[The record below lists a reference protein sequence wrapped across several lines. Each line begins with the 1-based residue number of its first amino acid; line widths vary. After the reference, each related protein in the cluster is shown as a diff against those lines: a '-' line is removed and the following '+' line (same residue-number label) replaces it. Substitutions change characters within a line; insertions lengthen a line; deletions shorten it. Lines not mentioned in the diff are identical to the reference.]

1 MVPAIGD
8 FFITTMKKILFFF
21 SLLFAGAIQA
31 QQFDAI
37 AKTLDQMPAEEPPTI
52 ASVAGFINT
61 HFTSEEDKI
70 AAIFYWTAHTIRYDL
85 PGSTNGQYD
94 TQTSPE
100 KVQSALTTRKGVCMH
115 FAEVFKAIAVACK
128 IPTELVSGYTKQYGK
143 ISTQTHQWCAAKLN
157 GKWELFDPTW
167 GAGVVIENQYQD
179 RFNTYYFRTP
189 PADLIQ
195 SHYPFEYLWQ
205 LLPNPISP
213 AQFKRNEP
221 ELQSQKI
228 SCNPAVELEAY
239 LALTESEKSKLELN
253 HMQTMGI
260 SNPMLR
266 AQEAYLKREISYF
279 GLNSTSDK
287 LSQLVD
293 EFNASISAYNK
304 VVVFRNQQFK
314 PVISDEE
321 LVASVQ
327 LPFNNF
333 TQAYASL
340 MALTDVERELLGQV
354 NGLKKSFASTKKAWE
369 VQLAFVQEYV
379 ATPTENRAELFY
391 KNPRRR

>member
-1 MVPAIGD
+1 VVPAIGD

-21 SLLFAGAIQA
+21 SFLLAGAVQA
-31 QQFDAI
+31 QQFNAI
-37 AKTLDQMPAEEPPTI
+37 AKTLDQMPAVQPPTI

-61 HFTSEEDKI
+61 HFTGDEDKI
-70 AAIFYWTAHTIRYDL
+70 AAIFYWIAHTIRYDL

-100 KVQSALTTRKGVCMH
+100 KVQSALTTQKGVCMH
-115 FAEVFKAIAVACK
+115 YAEVFKALAVACQ
-128 IPTELVSGYTKQYGK
+128 IQVELVSGYTKQFGK

-179 RFNTYYFRTP
+179 RFNTYYFRTNP
-189 PADLIQ
+189 TRLIE

-205 LLPNPISP
+205 LNANPLSP
-213 AQFKRNEP
+213 EQFKRNEP

-239 LALTESEKSKLELN
+239 LALTDIEKSKLELN
-253 HMQTMGI
+253 HMQTIGI

-314 PVISDEE
+314 PAISDEE

-340 MALTDVERELLGQV
+340 LALTEVDRALLGQV

-391 KNPRRR
+391 TNPRRR

>member
-1 MVPAIGD
+1 MKKLL
-8 FFITTMKKILFFF
+8 FFII
-21 SLLFAGAIQA
+21 SLVAGAVQA

-37 AKTLDQMPAEEPPTI
+37 AKTLEQLPPTQPPTI
-52 ASVAGFINT
+52 AAVAGFINA

-70 AAIFYWTAHTIRYDL
+70 GAIFYWTAHAIRYDL

-94 TQTSPE
+94 TQTSDE
-100 KVQSALTTRKGVCMH
+100 KVQSALTTQKGVCMH
-115 FAEVFKAIAVACK
+115 YAEVFKALAVACQ
-128 IPTELVSGYTKQYGK
+128 IQVELVSGYTKQFGK

-179 RFNTYYFRTP
+179 KFAPYYYRTNP
-189 PADLIQ
+189 TSLIQ

-205 LLPNPISP
+205 LVANPMSP
-213 AQFKRNEP
+213 EQFKRNELG
-221 ELQSQKI
+221 LQGNKV
-228 SCNPAVELEAY
+228 SCNPSVELADY
-239 LALTESEKSKLELN
+239 LALPEIEKSKTALQHL
-253 HMQTMGI
+253 QTMGVT
-260 SNPMLR
+260 NPMLR
-266 AQEAYLKREISYF
+266 AQEAFLKREISYF
-279 GLNSTSDK
+279 SLNSTSDK
-287 LSQLVD
+287 LNQLVD
-293 EFNASISAYNK
+293 DFNASISAYNK

-314 PVISDEE
+314 PAISDEE

-340 MALTDVERELLGQV
+340 QALKEVDRPLLGQV

-369 VQLAFVQEYV
+369 VQLAFVQLYV
-379 ATPTENRAELFY
+379 ATAPENRETLFY
-391 KNPRRR
+391 KTTRSR

>member
-1 MVPAIGD
+1 MVPTIGD
-8 FFITTMKKILFFF
+8 FFITNMKKILLFF
-21 SLLFAGAIQA
+21 SLLYAGVVQA

-37 AKTLDQMPAEEPPTI
+37 AKTLDQMPAVQWPTKV
-52 ASVAGFINT
+52 SVAGFINT
-61 HFTSEEDKI
+61 HFTGEEDKI
-70 AAIFYWTAHTIRYDL
+70 AAIFYWTTHAIAYDL
-85 PGSTNGQYD
+85 PGSINGQYD

-115 FAEVFKAIAVACK
+115 YAEVFKALADASQ
-128 IPTELVSGYTKQYGK
+128 IPVELVSGYTKQYGK

-179 RFNTYYFRTP
+179 HFNTYYFRTP

-205 LLPNPISP
+205 LLPNPMSP
-213 AQFKRNEP
+213 AQFKSNEP
-221 ELQSQKI
+221 ELQPQKI
-228 SCNPAVELEAY
+228 SCNPTVELESY
-239 LALTESEKSKLELN
+239 LALTEIEKSKLELN
-253 HMQTMGI
+253 HLQMMGI

-266 AQEAYLKREISYF
+266 AQETYLKREISYF

-304 VVVFRNQQFK
+304 VVMFRNQQFK
-314 PVISDEE
+314 PAISDEE

-340 MALTDVERELLGQV
+340 MALKEVDRALLGQV
-354 NGLKKSFASTKKAWE
+354 NGLTKSFASTKKAWE

-379 ATPTENRAELFY
+379 ATPIENRAELFY
-391 KNPRRR
+391 TNPRRR

>member
-1 MVPAIGD
+1 
-8 FFITTMKKILFFF
+8 MKKLIFCFVILFT
-21 SLLFAGAIQA
+21 AVVQA

-37 AKTLDQMPAEEPPTI
+37 AKTLEQLPASQSPTV

-61 HFTSEEDKI
+61 HFTRDEDKI
-70 AAIFYWTAHTIRYDL
+70 AAIFYWIAHAIRYDL

-100 KVQSALTTRKGVCMH
+100 KVQSALSTKKGVCMH
-115 FAEVFKAIAVACK
+115 YAEVFKALALACN

-157 GKWELFDPTW
+157 GKWELYDPTW
-167 GAGVVIENQYQD
+167 GAGVVVENQYQEKFD
-179 RFNTYYFRTP
+179 SYYFRTN

-205 LLPNPISP
+205 LVANPLSP
-213 AQFKRNEP
+213 EQFKRNEVG
-221 ELQSQKI
+221 SQGNKI
-228 SCNPAVELEAY
+228 TCNPAVEIESY
-239 LALTESEKSKLELN
+239 LALSEVEKSKTTLN
-253 HMQTMGI
+253 HLQTMGS
-260 SNPMLR
+260 SNGMLR
-266 AQEAYLKREISYF
+266 TEEAFLKREISYF

-293 EFNASISAYNK
+293 DFNASISAYNK
-304 VVVFRNQQFK
+304 IVVFRNAQFK
-314 PVISDEE
+314 PAISDEE

-327 LPFNNF
+327 LPYNNF

-340 MALTDVERELLGQV
+340 LALKEVDRALVGEV

-369 VQLAFVQEYV
+369 VQLAFVQMYV
-379 ATPTENRAELFY
+379 ATASADREQLFY
-391 KNPRRR
+391 KTTRMR